1 MTKYVCIRR
10 GCRLAPCILETTESI
25 IDGDLA
31 FCPIEGE
38 ADWKEIREREI
49 HKDQAVLFV

>member
-1 MTKYVCIRR
+1 MTKYVCKQR
-10 GCRLAPCILETTESI
+10 GCRVAPCTLETTEPI
-25 IDGDLA
+25 IEGDLE

-38 ADWKEIREREI
+38 ASWEKIREI